1 MKPLA
6 VFISYR
12 REDAAGYAGRLA
24 DTLRL
29 SLGDRGEILR
39 DVDSMIAPGADFRQV
54 IAESIDRADAFLAI
68 IGPRWLTITGADGG
82 RRLDGEEDVVRMEI
96 VAALESEIP
105 VIPVLIDGARM
116 PGPAELPPSLSAL
129 SGRNAIELTDAR
141 WAEDT
146 GRLVEALG
154 RLTEEAAKPDPTA
167 TLPRPAH
174 PLLGRAHEL
183 EQVAGMLA
191 GGASL
196 ITLTGPGGIG
206 KTTFSLAVARA
217 AAERYERVLYCDLT
231 AIVEP
236 DLVLPAIARAAGI
249 DDEPDPARLLASL
262 ARSIGDSP
270 TLVVLDNFEH
280 LLPGGPTIAD
290 LLAAAPGG
298 TALVT
303 SRAPLRVSGEQEY
316 PIPPLPRSDAVAL
329 FVERARAVRPDIEFG
344 ADDTAAIGEICE
356 RLDGLPLAVELAA
369 ARVRML
375 TPQAMVGLLNK
386 RLSLLTHGARDLP
399 ERQQTV
405 RATIDWS
412 YRLLSELDR
421 ALLARM
427 SVFAGGATLEAIREI
442 CAPDEDAFELLERV
456 ERLAENSLIVGET
469 PGTGDH
475 RFRMLELIREFAG
488 ERVDEEG
495 ERADL
500 GRRHAEYFTELVERY
515 GPKLQTAELPEG
527 LGFFDG
533 DYANLTEALA
543 WARDAVDAELELR
556 LLDWL
561 NDYWYF
567 RGFSAEPWIW
577 FEHALTLDAPPERRA
592 AALRAAGSV
601 RGRMDDSAGARDLFE
616 RALDL
621 YEQLGDQ
628 SGMARSLSGLEGC
641 LARLGE
647 FDQAEQAGSRAIE
660 IVRGL
665 GDRRRLALAL
675 SNAGYTALQRGRLE
689 EARRHF
695 EEALALAI
703 EVDDA
708 EATSLARQNLGLL
721 LVLAGELDRAEK
733 LSVEGLAWAVETRE
747 YIGVL
752 AGLVAL
758 AAIRARTG
766 ELEESGRLLG
776 LVDAELQARDYVLD
790 PVEAEVRKE
799 TRERLEK
806 ELDQSRLDPAMAA
819 GAALDL
825 ISTGAGL
832 AAESLEKPT
841 AQS

>member
-1 MKPLA
+1 M
-6 VFISYR
+6 FISYR

-29 SLGDRGEILR
+29 ALGDRGEILR
-39 DVDSMIAPGADFRQV
+39 DVDSMIAPGADFRGV
-54 IAESIDRADAFLAI
+54 IGESIARADAFLAV
-68 IGPRWLTITGADGG
+68 IGPRWLTAAGADGA
-82 RRLDGEEDVVRMEI
+82 RRLDAEDDVVRMEI
-96 VAALESEIP
+96 VAALESRTP
-105 VIPVLIDGARM
+105 VIPVLIDGAGM
-116 PGPAELPPSLSAL
+116 PSPAALPPALADLSA
-129 SGRNAIELTDAR
+129 RNAIELTDAR

-146 GRLVEALG
+146 GRLVEALT
-154 RLTEEAAKPDPTA
+154 RLTAEAARPDPTA
-167 TLPRPAH
+167 ALPRSAH
-174 PLLGRAHEL
+174 PLLGREQEL
-183 EQVAGMLA
+183 EQVAAMLA
-191 GGASL
+191 QGASM

-231 AIVEP
+231 AIDDP
-236 DLVLPAIARAAGI
+236 DLLLPAIARAAGI

-280 LLPGGPTIAD
+280 LVSGGPAIAE
-290 LLAAAPGG
+290 LLAATPGA
-298 TALVT
+298 TALIT
-303 SRAPLRVSGEQEY
+303 SRAPLRVSGEREY
-316 PIPPLPRSDAVAL
+316 PLPPLPRADAVAL
-329 FVERARAVRPDIEFG
+329 FEQRALAVRPDAEFSP
-344 ADDTAAIGEICE
+344 ADAAAIGEICD
-356 RLDGLPLAVELAA
+356 RLDGLPLAIELAA
-369 ARVRML
+369 ARARML

-412 YRLLSELDR
+412 YRLLEEPDR

-427 SVFAGGATLEAIREI
+427 SVFAGGGTLEAIREV
-442 CAPDEDAFELLERV
+442 CAPDEDAFEVLDRV
-456 ERLAENSLIVGET
+456 ERLAENSLIVAEPAGVGEQ
-469 PGTGDH
+469 
-475 RFRMLELIREFAG
+475 RFRMLELIREFAR

-495 ERADL
+495 ETGRL
-500 GRRHAEYFTELVERY
+500 GRRHAEYFTDLVARY
-515 GPKLQTAELPEG
+515 GPKLQSAELSEG
-527 LGFFDG
+527 LGFFDA

-543 WARDAVDAELELR
+543 WAREAGDADVELR

-577 FEHALTLDAPPERRA
+577 FEHALTLDASPERRA

-601 RGRMDDSAGARDLFE
+601 RGRMDDSAGARDLFQG
-616 RALDL
+616 ALDL

-628 SGMARSLSGLEGC
+628 HGMARSLSGLEGC

-647 FDQAEQAGSRAIE
+647 YDLAEAAGSRAIE

-665 GDRRRLALAL
+665 GDRRRLALAV

-689 EARRHF
+689 DARAHF

-703 EVDDA
+703 EVEDA

-721 LVLAGELDRAEK
+721 LVLAGELDLAED
-733 LSVEGLAWAVETRE
+733 LTARGLAWAVEHRE
-747 YIGVL
+747 DIGIL

-758 AAIRARTG
+758 AAIGARTG
-766 ELEESGRLLG
+766 ELQGSARLLG
-776 LVDAELQARDYVLD
+776 LIDAELQARDYVLD
-790 PVEAEVRKE
+790 PVEGDLRDE
-799 TRERLEK
+799 TRLLLERD
-806 ELDQSRLDPAMAA
+806 LDRNLLARATAA
-819 GAALDL
+819 GAELDL
-825 ISTGAGL
+825 IATGAGL
-832 AAESLEKPT
+832 AAESLENPST
-841 AQS
+841 QG